1 MGGPGTCTKYLSKI
15 KEVSHFD
22 GVGLRRTPS
31 KCEPLLNFGWVLER
45 ESPVQPYPK
54 EFAVDNDIILDF
66 KNVTKKF
73 PGVVALDD
81 VSFSIRTGEIHGLC
95 GENGAGKST
104 LMKILSG
111 VYPYGTYEGS
121 VVYCGDEL
129 KLSQGSIH
137 EAVKQGIAIVYQEL
151 TLVPTRTVGEN
162 VYLGKEPVERG
173 VINWNQL
180 YADTQAILDKYQ
192 LDVDPRAIVN
202 TLGVGKMQMV
212 EIAKALSEDAR
223 ILILDEPTSALSKAE
238 VEKLMQILCGL
249 KEHGI
254 TCIYIS
260 HRLEEFFE
268 ITDRVTVMRDG
279 KIITTRPT
287 KEVTQGELVKYM
299 VGREM
304 KERFPKG
311 DRHPG
316 EVVFEVK
323 DLEAIDPNNTARK
336 ILNGVSFNVRKG
348 EIFGIAGLM
357 GSGRTELVLTLFGEY
372 AKISDGQ
379 ILLNGKPIEPKS
391 ARQAINLGL
400 SLVPE
405 DRKRMGLV
413 LIQSIVKNI
422 SLPNLDQFAK
432 FANIDANEEMKASL
446 QQAKSL
452 TIKAPNM
459 DVKAETLSGG
469 NQQKVVISKWLLSRP
484 QVMIMDDPT
493 RGIDVGAKFEIYKLM
508 NELAEK
514 GVAIIMISSELEEVL
529 GMSDR
534 VMVMCRGH
542 STLTLPV
549 AEASQER
556 VMALATG
563 IAVA

>member
-1 MGGPGTCTKYLSKI
+1 M
-15 KEVSHFD
+15 
-22 GVGLRRTPS
+22 
-31 KCEPLLNFGWVLER
+31 
-45 ESPVQPYPK
+45 
-54 EFAVDNDIILDF
+54 DNEIILDF
-66 KNVTKKF
+66 QHITKRF

-81 VSFSIRTGEIHGLC
+81 DSFQIRRGEIHGIC

-104 LMKILSG
+104 LVKILSG
-111 VYPYGTYEGS
+111 VYPYGTYEGK
-121 VVYCGDEL
+121 VIYDGEEL
-129 KLSQGSIH
+129 RLGQSSIH
-137 EAVKQGIAIVYQEL
+137 EAVERGIAIVYQEL

-162 VYLGKEPVERG
+162 VYLGKEPVEYG
-173 VINWNQL
+173 LINWNKL
-180 YADTQAILDKYQ
+180 YADTQAILEKYQ
-192 LDVDPRAIVN
+192 LDVDPRAVVN
-202 TLGVGKMQMV
+202 NLGVGKMQMV
-212 EIAKALSEDAR
+212 EIGKALSEDAQ

-238 VEKLMQILCGL
+238 VEKLMEILRGL

-279 KIITTRPT
+279 KIITTQPID
-287 KEVTQGELVKYM
+287 KVTQNDLVRYM

-311 DRHPG
+311 NRHPG
-316 EVVFEVK
+316 EVVFEVE
-323 DLEAIDPNNTARK
+323 DLAAVDPNNSNRK
-336 ILNGVSFNVRKG
+336 VLDGVSFNVRKG
-348 EIFGIAGLM
+348 EILGIAGLM

-372 AKISDGQ
+372 GKVIDGKIRLEGREV
-379 ILLNGKPIEPKS
+379 GPRS
-391 ARQAINLGL
+391 ARQAIDAGL

-405 DRKRMGLV
+405 DRKKMGLV
-413 LIQSIVKNI
+413 LIQSILRNI
-422 SLPNLDQFAK
+422 SLPNLDQFSGL
-432 FANIDANEEMKASL
+432 FRIDANAERQASL

-452 TIKAPNM
+452 TIKASSL
-459 DVKAETLSGG
+459 DVEALTLSGG
-469 NQQKVVISKWLLSRP
+469 NQQKVVISKWLLSNP
-484 QVMIMDDPT
+484 TVLIMDDPT

-508 NELAEK
+508 NDLAEQ

-563 IAVA
+563 VAVA

>member
-1 MGGPGTCTKYLSKI
+1 M
-15 KEVSHFD
+15 
-22 GVGLRRTPS
+22 
-31 KCEPLLNFGWVLER
+31 
-45 ESPVQPYPK
+45 
-54 EFAVDNDIILDF
+54 DNDIILDF
-66 KNVTKKF
+66 KNVTKQF

-81 VSFSIRTGEIHGLC
+81 VSFSICRGEIHGLC

-104 LMKILSG
+104 LVKILSG
-111 VYPYGTYEGS
+111 VYPHGTYEGS
-121 VVYCGDEL
+121 VIYNGAEL
-129 KLSQGSIH
+129 KLIQSSIH
-137 EAVKQGIAIVYQEL
+137 EAVKEGIAIVYQEL

-162 VYLGKEPVERG
+162 VYLGKEPTEHG
-173 VINWNQL
+173 TINWNKL

-212 EIAKALSEDAR
+212 EIAKALSEDAKV
-223 ILILDEPTSALSKAE
+223 LILDEPTSALSKAE
-238 VEKLMQILCGL
+238 VEKLMDILHGL

-260 HRLEEFFE
+260 HRLEEFFL
-268 ITDRVTVMRDG
+268 ITDQVTVMRDG
-279 KIITTRPT
+279 KVITTQATRN
-287 KEVTQGELVKYM
+287 VTQGDLVKYM

-304 KERFPKG
+304 KERFPKSG
-311 DRHPG
+311 RHPG
-316 EVVFEVK
+316 EVIFEVK
-323 DLEAIDPNNTARK
+323 DLEAIDPNNSARK
-336 ILNGVSFNVRKG
+336 VLNGVSFDVRKG

-372 AKISDGQ
+372 GKISKGQ
-379 ILLNGKPIEPKS
+379 VLMNGKKIAPKNS
-391 ARQAINLGL
+391 RQAINAGL

-413 LIQSIVKNI
+413 LIQTILRNI
-422 SLPNLDQFAK
+422 SLSNLDQFSG
-432 FANIDANEEMKASL
+432 FGRIDGNAEMQAAMV
-446 QQAKSL
+446 QAKSL
-452 TIKAPNM
+452 SIKAPNLQ
-459 DVKAETLSGG
+459 VKAETLSGG
-469 NQQKVVISKWLLSRP
+469 NQQKVVISKWLLSKP
-484 QVMIMDDPT
+484 QVLIMDDPT

-508 NELAEK
+508 NELAER
-514 GVAIIMISSELEEVL
+514 GVAVIMISSDLEEVL

-542 STLTLPV
+542 STVTLPV

-563 IAVA
+563 VSVA